1 MSIIGRPS
9 FAFLLLPAFTLPVL
23 VGCHHDVAP
32 VNAAPATVTGLQVV
46 ETHTAQVPEASP
58 VVGTVRAKESA
69 SLSAQMVGR
78 VNAVLVHEGDSV
90 RAGQVLVRIDNAQA
104 RAGVDQAQS
113 SVSAAQHQLDAVQSQ
128 AALAASTLQRYQ
140 MLRDQKSVS
149 PQEFDEVS
157 RRSEQA
163 SAQLASAQATLD
175 AQRASA
181 SSANVLAGYSTV
193 SAPFAGVVT
202 ARHVDPGALAAPGV
216 PLIDIDRA
224 GPLQLALTVDESL
237 LNRLQQGSALS
248 VSIPAAGP
256 DPITAR
262 IAQIVPSADAS
273 SHSFLVKLDLPN
285 SSHLEAGMY
294 GTASLGG
301 AMRSAILAPQSAIVA
316 HGSIRSVWVVDSRH
330 LASLRYVS
338 LGPPIGSDI
347 EVLTGLSAGEQV
359 VLSPGDR
366 ELGGSRIEARP

>member
-1 MSIIGRPS
+1 MNMIARPS
-9 FAFLLLPAFTLPVL
+9 IVFLVLPAFTLAVL

-32 VNAAPATVTGLQVV
+32 LNATPATVTGLEVA

-58 VVGTVRAKESA
+58 VVGTVQAKESA
-69 SLSAQMVGR
+69 SLSSQVVGR
-78 VNAVLVHEGDSV
+78 VNAVFVHEGDTV
-90 RAGQVLVRIDNAQA
+90 PAGQVLVRIDNTQA
-104 RAGVDQAQS
+104 RASVDQAQS
-113 SVSAAQHQLDAVQSQ
+113 NVDAAQHQLDASRSQ

-140 MLRDQKSVS
+140 LLRDQKSVS

-181 SSANVLAGYSTV
+181 SSANVLAGYSIIT
-193 SAPFAGVVT
+193 APFTGVVT

-216 PLIDIDRA
+216 PLVDIDRA
-224 GPLQLALTVDESL
+224 GALQLAVTVNESL
-237 LNRLQQGSALS
+237 LNRIQQGSALS

-256 DPITAR
+256 DPIAAR
-262 IAQIVPSADAS
+262 IAQIVPAADAS
-273 SHSFLVKLDLPN
+273 SHSFLVKLDLPS
-285 SSHLEAGMY
+285 SSHLKAGMY

-301 AMRSAILAPQSAIVA
+301 AMRSVILVPQSAIVA
-316 HGSIRSVWVVDSRH
+316 HGSIRSVWVVDSQH

-338 LGPPIGSDI
+338 LGLPIRSDI

>member
-9 FAFLLLPAFTLPVL
+9 FAFLLLPVFTLPVL
-23 VGCHHDVAP
+23 VGCHHDVAQ
-32 VNAAPATVTGLQVV
+32 VDEAPATVTGLQLAEV
-46 ETHTAQVPEASP
+46 HSAQVPEASP
-58 VVGTVRAKESA
+58 VVGTVQAKESA
-69 SLSAQMVGR
+69 SLSAQVVGR
-78 VNAVLVHEGDSV
+78 VSAVLVHEGDSV

-104 RAGVDQAQS
+104 RAGVDQAQG
-113 SVSAAQHQLDAVQSQ
+113 SVSAAQHQLDAAKSQ
-128 AALAASTLQRYQ
+128 AALAASTLRRYE

-149 PQEFDEVS
+149 PQEFEEVS

-163 SAQLASAQATLD
+163 SAQLASAQATLG
-175 AQRASA
+175 ALRASA
-181 SSANVLAGYSTV
+181 SSANVIAGYSTIT
-193 SAPFAGVVT
+193 APFTGVVT

-216 PLIDIDRA
+216 PLVDIDRA
-224 GPLQLALTVDESL
+224 SALQLAVTVNESL
-237 LNRLQQGSALS
+237 LNRVQQGSVLS

-256 DPITAR
+256 DSIMAH

-285 SSHLEAGMY
+285 SSHLKAGMY

-301 AMRSAILAPQSAIVA
+301 AMRSAIVAPQSAIVA
-316 HGSIRSVWVVDSRH
+316 HGSIHSVWVVDSQH

-338 LGPPIGSDI
+338 LGLPIGPDF

-366 ELGGSRIEARP
+366 ELGGSRIETRP

>member
-1 MSIIGRPS
+1 
-9 FAFLLLPAFTLPVL
+9 
-23 VGCHHDVAP
+23 
-32 VNAAPATVTGLQVV
+32 
-46 ETHTAQVPEASP
+46 
-58 VVGTVRAKESA
+58 
-69 SLSAQMVGR
+69 
-78 VNAVLVHEGDSV
+78 VLVHEGDSV

-248 VSIPAAGP
+248 VSISAAGP